1 MPFLVGNGP
10 VRGYYKAAHD
20 RFRRTRSTL
29 PALDGWAPVGAVC
42 RGRPHA
48 LDILFLDVAG
58 EVTRSCFLAEAAAV
72 RFNKAH

>member
-1 MPFLVGNGP
+1 
-10 VRGYYKAAHD
+10 
-20 RFRRTRSTL
+20 
-29 PALDGWAPVGAVC
+29 
-42 RGRPHA
+42 